1 LSDSRRAAETSS
13 RSRHRNLRKN
23 TISIGIRVA
32 PNFGGY
38 CNGVPPEPPFA
49 LCERLPAE
57 PRSVTL
63 LRGAVE
69 RFATESGAVDGQR
82 AAISLAVSEAVSN
95 AVVHAYVDH
104 AAPGAVSVA
113 AEVREHVLEVTVCDE
128 GGGMR
133 PRLDSPGL
141 GLGLGMIA
149 RLSDRL
155 ELTETDPG
163 VCVRMTF
170 AIG

>member
-1 LSDSRRAAETSS
+1 VRSD
-13 RSRHRNLRKN
+13 
-23 TISIGIRVA
+23 
-32 PNFGGY
+32 PQF
-38 CNGVPPEPPFA
+38 P

-57 PRSVTL
+57 PRSVSL
-63 LRGAVE
+63 LRGAIE
-69 RFATESGAVDGQR
+69 RFAAANGASDTQR
-82 AAISLAVSEAVSN
+82 AAVALAVSEAVSN
-95 AVVHAYVDH
+95 AVVHAYADRAV
-104 AAPGAVSVA
+104 PGFVSVE
-113 AEVREHVLEVTVCDE
+113 AEVGEQVLQVTVCDE

-149 RLSDRL
+149 RLSDKL
-155 ELTETDPG
+155 ELSETNPG